1 MQRRSS
7 YLFALVRSGFASMA
21 TEIFAKCEMPTNV
34 RGTSL
39 EDVEMKPRMLALSHK
54 RREGK
59 LYSRVPFG
67 WREGNDKALV
77 PVPAEQKALAAA
89 KKMREAAQGRWQ
101 VVSGFCP
108 SGDALQNDHGRR
120 LGTNYFLQFRSARRT
135 HNHGR
140 QATQS

>member
-89 KKMREAAQGRWQ
+89 KKMREAGESFQAI
-101 VVSGFCP
+101 S
-108 SGDALQNDHGRR
+108 D
-120 LGTNYFLQFRSARRT
+120 FLSKTVKPKGGGKWYPASAR
-135 HNHGR
+135 
-140 QATQS
+140 QAMRSKMIMDVA